1 VYSGVQRNQTINGGV
16 ALDIFTFTWASSM
29 TETTASSQT
38 IAWPGSNLAVTSYLT
53 DSCIPV
59 STAARDYY
67 HARYM
72 GTWTTDNGASGTF
85 DGACQYIPIDEY
97 D

>member
-1 VYSGVQRNQTINGGV
+1 MGGV

-85 DGACQYIPIDEY
+85 DGAWQYIPIDEY